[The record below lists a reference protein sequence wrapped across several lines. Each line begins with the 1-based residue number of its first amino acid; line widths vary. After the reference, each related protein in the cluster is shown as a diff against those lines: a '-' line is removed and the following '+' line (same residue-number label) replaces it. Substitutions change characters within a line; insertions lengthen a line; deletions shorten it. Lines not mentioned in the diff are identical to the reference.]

1 MLLPLLS
8 ANDPTTNSEGTLDPL
23 GLYLIADAL
32 GIKLIPGI
40 RERMT
45 HPRFLTLTA
54 VSPAWRRE
62 VMPILHRLISRHEPG
77 GGLRWTLWTVWSA
90 RHWQMSAN
98 GFAMNTQLTRYEPL
112 RPSFVVKL
120 LYDVYSFH
128 L

>member
-77 GGLRWTLWTVWSA
+77 GGCGGHFGPSGALATGKCRRMVLR
-90 RHWQMSAN
+90 
-98 GFAMNTQLTRYEPL
+98 
-112 RPSFVVKL
+112 
-120 LYDVYSFH
+120 
-128 L
+128 